1 MMAYGK
7 NGVITRM
14 DRVVMAVTGQDAAT
28 GIARRVTIFGNLVLM
43 AASIAGLVLTAQGQ
57 SGRWLVFVAMIS
69 ASAYSGI
76 IEYQQRGKAPRDER
90 EWAIFWKALA
100 IGAFVPCFLAGFWAM
115 LLGPFADQGMW
126 YPDRSEEWEA
136 AGLFI
141 IGLMIQITSIAK
153 AWMTPAYA
161 AELLDD
167 D

>member
-1 MMAYGK
+1 MADWK
-7 NGVITRM
+7 N
-14 DRVVMAVTGQDAAT
+14 RVVTGMDSVAMAVTGQDAAT
-28 GIARRVTIFGNLVLM
+28 GIARRVMIFGNLVFM
-43 AASIAGLVLTAQGQ
+43 AASIGGLVLTAQGQ
-57 SGRWLVFVAMIS
+57 NGRWLVFVAMIS
-69 ASAYSGI
+69 SSAYSGI
-76 IEYQQRGKAPRDER
+76 IEYQQRGKARRDER

-100 IGAFVPCFLAGFWAM
+100 IGAFVPCLLAGFWAM
-115 LLGPFADQGMW
+115 LLGRFADQGMW

-141 IGLMIQITSIAK
+141 LGLMIQITNIVK